1 MLDSTDHI
9 LIESSVIEAK
19 AMNSCDP
26 PQVPLVSYDDALRSL
41 LNKVS
46 ATEMVEN
53 KPLLEA
59 LSRILAQSI
68 QSSINVPPA
77 DNSAMDGYAINTA
90 DIATAGTTK
99 LRVSQ
104 RIAAGDTGQTLK
116 PGTAARIFTG
126 APIPSGANAVIM
138 QEQVEAIADTIE
150 FEVRPSEQQNIR
162 LAGNDIKIDDKILDQ
177 GCLLRPQALGLAA
190 SIGLQSLSVFQ
201 KIRVGIFFTGDELVE
216 PGEALAPGKIYDSN
230 RYTLHGMLQKLG
242 CDIVDLGLVG
252 DTLDAT
258 KTAMLEAT
266 DKADLVVTCGG
277 VSVGEE
283 DHVRIAIEQ
292 LGDLHLW
299 RLAIKPGKPLAFG
312 KINQTPFIGLPG
324 NPVSVFAT
332 FMLFVSPVIKTLQ
345 GRYWQKPT
353 AIPVTAGFDW
363 PKPDS
368 RREFLRARL
377 EQDED
382 LALIVR
388 IYPNQDS
395 GVLTSTAWAQG
406 FVEIAE
412 GATVK
417 TGDKVNYLPF
427 SEFLD

>member
-1 MLDSTDHI
+1 
-9 LIESSVIEAK
+9 
-19 AMNSCDP
+19 MNSCDP

-126 APIPSGANAVIM
+126 APIPPGANAVIM

-150 FEVRPSEQQNIR
+150 FKVRPSEQQNIR
-162 LAGNDIKIDDKILDQ
+162 PAGNDIKIDDKILEQ

-190 SIGLQSLSVFQ
+190 SIGLQSLPVYQ

-353 AIPVTAGFDW
+353 AIPVTAGFNW

-382 LALIVR
+382 LALVAR

-417 TGDKVNYLPF
+417 TGDEVNYLPF

>member
-1 MLDSTDHI
+1 
-9 LIESSVIEAK
+9 
-19 AMNSCDP
+19 MNKCDV

-41 LNKVS
+41 LDQVS
-46 ATEMVEN
+46 ATEAVEN
-53 KPLLEA
+53 KPLLET

-90 DIATAGTTK
+90 DIATEGKTS
-99 LRVSQ
+99 LVVSQ
-104 RIAAGDTGQTLK
+104 RIAAGDTGQALK
-116 PGTAARIFTG
+116 SGTAARIFTG
-126 APIPSGANAVIM
+126 APIPPRANAVIM
-138 QEQVEAIADTIE
+138 QEQVEVVADTIE
-150 FEVRPSEQQNIR
+150 FEVRPAQQLNIR
-162 LAGNDIKIDDKILDQ
+162 PAGNDIKIGDQILDR
-177 GCLLRPQALGLAA
+177 GCLLRPQTLGLAA
-190 SIGLQSLSVFQ
+190 SVGLQSLPVYQ

-252 DTLDAT
+252 DTLEAT
-258 KTAMLEAT
+258 KSAMLEAT
-266 DKADLVVTCGG
+266 GKADLVVTCGG

-377 EQDED
+377 EQDEN
-382 LALIVR
+382 LGLVAR
-388 IYPNQDS
+388 IYHNQDS

-406 FVEIAE
+406 FVEMAE
-412 GATVK
+412 GATLK
-417 TGDKVNYLPF
+417 TGDKVDYLPF

>member
-1 MLDSTDHI
+1 MI
-9 LIESSVIEAK
+9 
-19 AMNSCDP
+19 NCDP

-41 LNKVS
+41 LSQVS
-46 ATEMVEN
+46 AIEAVEN
-53 KPLLEA
+53 KPLLKA

-77 DNSAMDGYAINTA
+77 DNSAMDGYALNTA
-90 DIATAGTTK
+90 DIAIEGKTSLA
-99 LRVSQ
+99 VSQ

-126 APIPSGANAVIM
+126 APIPPGANAVIM
-138 QEQVEAIADTIE
+138 QEQVEAIVDTIE
-150 FEVRPSEQQNIR
+150 FEVRPTEQQNIR
-162 LAGNDIKIDDKILDQ
+162 PAGNDIKVDDQILDR

-190 SIGLQSLSVFQ
+190 SVGLQSLPVYQ

-216 PGEALAPGKIYDSN
+216 PGKALAPGKIYDSN

-252 DTLDAT
+252 DTLEAT
-258 KTAMLEAT
+258 KAAMLEAT
-266 DKADLVVTCGG
+266 EKADLVVTCGG

-382 LALIVR
+382 LALVAR

-417 TGDKVNYLPF
+417 MGDKVDYLPF

>member
-1 MLDSTDHI
+1 
-9 LIESSVIEAK
+9 
-19 AMNSCDP
+19 MNSCDP

-382 LALIVR
+382 LALVAR

-417 TGDKVNYLPF
+417 TGDEVNYLPF

>member
-1 MLDSTDHI
+1 
-9 LIESSVIEAK
+9 
-19 AMNSCDP
+19 MNSCDP

-150 FEVRPSEQQNIR
+150 FKVRPSEQQNIR

-190 SIGLQSLSVFQ
+190 SIGLQSLPVYQ

-312 KINQTPFIGLPG
+312 NINQTPFIGLPG

-382 LALIVR
+382 LALVAR

-417 TGDKVNYLPF
+417 TGDEVNYLPF

>member
-1 MLDSTDHI
+1 
-9 LIESSVIEAK
+9 
-19 AMNSCDP
+19 MNSCDP

-126 APIPSGANAVIM
+126 APIPSGANAVII
-138 QEQVEAIADTIE
+138 QEHVEAIADTIE
-150 FEVRPSEQQNIR
+150 FKVRPSEQQNIR
-162 LAGNDIKIDDKILDQ
+162 PAGNDIKIDDKILDQ

-190 SIGLQSLSVFQ
+190 SIGLQSLPVFQ

-382 LALIVR
+382 LALVAR

-417 TGDKVNYLPF
+417 TGDEVNYLPF

>member
-1 MLDSTDHI
+1 
-9 LIESSVIEAK
+9 
-19 AMNSCDP
+19 MNSCDP

-150 FEVRPSEQQNIR
+150 FKVRPSEQQNIR
-162 LAGNDIKIDDKILDQ
+162 PAGNDIKIDDKILDQ

-190 SIGLQSLSVFQ
+190 SIGLQSLPVYQ

-382 LALIVR
+382 LALVAR

-417 TGDKVNYLPF
+417 TGDEVNYLPF